1 MGGRSVKDLLIIGGG
16 PGGYVAAI
24 RARQLGMEVSL
35 FEHDKLGGTCL
46 NRGCIPTKAYY
57 KNAEVLRTM
66 QHLSEYSIRCMD
78 VQFNLALAK
87 ERKDGIVNKLVT
99 GVEGLLQANGVEV
112 ITGHAEI
119 IAPSAV
125 RANGK
130 EYTGQRIL
138 IASGSEA
145 ARPPIPGIDLPG
157 VVTSTELLERE
168 EMPAQMVIIGAGVVG
183 LELACIFNSFG
194 SRVTVLEAA
203 DHILGTLDS
212 ELVKRMNVFLKRQ
225 GIDLHTSCRIEEI
238 QSGQDQLMV
247 LAQGK
252 RDRVRVEADLVL
264 VAAGRKAATQGLY
277 LDELGIVNERG
288 FIRVDENFESSVKG
302 IYAIGDVIGGQ
313 MLAHVASEEA
323 VVAVE
328 RMSGIDSQVAYHA
341 VPACIFTFPEI
352 AAVGMSEEQA
362 KQAEIAYKVGK
373 FQFAANGKAMT
384 MSETDGLVKVIA
396 DQEERIIGVHILGPH
411 ASDLIL
417 EATLMVKNHMQ
428 WEEIRGTIHP
438 HPTLGESLAE
448 AILDLKG
455 EAIHLLPRRK

>member
-1 MGGRSVKDLLIIGGG
+1 
-16 PGGYVAAI
+16 
-24 RARQLGMEVSL
+24 MEVSL

-78 VQFNLALAK
+78 VQFILALAK

-145 ARPPIPGIDLPG
+145 ARPPLPGIDLPG

-168 EMPAQMVIIGAGVVG
+168 EMPAKMVIIGAGVVG

-203 DHILGTLDS
+203 AHILGTLDS

-238 QSGQDQLMV
+238 QSGQDQLVV

-323 VVAVE
+323 VGGSRAHV
-328 RMSGIDSQVAYHA
+328 RH
-341 VPACIFTFPEI
+341 
-352 AAVGMSEEQA
+352 
-362 KQAEIAYKVGK
+362 
-373 FQFAANGKAMT
+373 
-384 MSETDGLVKVIA
+384 
-396 DQEERIIGVHILGPH
+396 
-411 ASDLIL
+411 
-417 EATLMVKNHMQ
+417 
-428 WEEIRGTIHP
+428 
-438 HPTLGESLAE
+438 
-448 AILDLKG
+448 
-455 EAIHLLPRRK
+455 